1 MKANRRERVEQ
12 PNGCDKCTNKICLLP
27 GPRYGQ
33 PCDLVEKWLKN
44 EEKGSSISRENI
56 ILCGDEGLLDKLSFD
71 GNPGSKPASL
81 DYFGIESLD
90 DFSITEKQREAIR
103 MFFYESKRIAQIA
116 SELEISSEA
125 VLDRIEHGK
134 ARIEKQLNRKLLFM
148 EYLRELKVSEIFGG
162 SIKNSFLAKQ
172 ITEAYFIEC
181 LPAGEIVEHIEK
193 FHMVTTTLGVVY
205 KYIGMVKSYLETV
218 ILEKHKKALT
228 NFSY

>member
-1 MKANRRERVEQ
+1 MKANRRERVPE
-12 PNGCDKCTNKICLLP
+12 PTGCDKCTNKICLLP

-56 ILCGDEGLLDKLSFD
+56 ILCGDEGLIDKLSFD
-71 GNPGSKPASL
+71 SKPEEKPISL
-81 DYFGIESLD
+81 DYFGIESLE

-103 MFFYESKRIAQIA
+103 MYFYESKRIAQIA
-116 SELEISSEA
+116 SELDISSEA

-134 ARIEKQLNRKLLFM
+134 SRIEKQLNRKLLFR
-148 EYLRELKVSEIFGG
+148 EYLEGKRVSEIFGG

-172 ITEAYFIEC
+172 IAEAYFIKC
-181 LPAGEIVEHIEK
+181 LPAGDVVKHIET
-193 FHMVTTTLGVVY
+193 FSMITTTLGVVY
-205 KYIGMVKSYLETV
+205 KYVGIVKEYIET
-218 ILEKHKKALT
+218 IISDRHKKALT